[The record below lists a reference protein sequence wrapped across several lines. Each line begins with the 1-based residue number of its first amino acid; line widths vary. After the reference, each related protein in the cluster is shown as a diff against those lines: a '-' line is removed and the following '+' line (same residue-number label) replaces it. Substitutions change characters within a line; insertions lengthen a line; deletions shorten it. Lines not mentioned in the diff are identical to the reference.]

1 MKRIITEK
9 RLIINRALESI
20 STAITHK
27 NAAQAGFFGYGLRSY
42 IFMKFRPL
50 HRKISLWLALPLI
63 LSAASGVAYRAGRS
77 WFGMSSKTGGDILSI
92 HSWEWLGK
100 VGGSVVIWLIGCGLL
115 FLCISAAK
123 MLWDSRRRVLHSPQ
137 KIRLW
142 HRLVG
147 AVFLLP
153 LAVSAISGIAYRT
166 GEACDMSED
175 TLDLLMSIHEGDWM
189 GKDIKPFYISVL
201 GLGLVLATVSGVV
214 LLFRKN
220 KSLPRK

>member
-1 MKRIITEK
+1 M
-9 RLIINRALESI
+9 
-20 STAITHK
+20 
-27 NAAQAGFFGYGLRSY
+27 
-42 IFMKFRPL
+42 
-50 HRKISLWLALPLI
+50 
-63 LSAASGVAYRAGRS
+63 
-77 WFGMSSKTGGDILSI
+77 
-92 HSWEWLGK
+92 
-100 VGGSVVIWLIGCGLL
+100 IWLIGCGLL
-115 FLCISAAK
+115 VLCISAAK
-123 MLWDSRRRVLHSPQ
+123 MLWDSRLRLLQSPQ

-201 GLGLVLATVSGVV
+201 GLGVVLATVSGVM
-214 LLFRKN
+214 LFFWKN